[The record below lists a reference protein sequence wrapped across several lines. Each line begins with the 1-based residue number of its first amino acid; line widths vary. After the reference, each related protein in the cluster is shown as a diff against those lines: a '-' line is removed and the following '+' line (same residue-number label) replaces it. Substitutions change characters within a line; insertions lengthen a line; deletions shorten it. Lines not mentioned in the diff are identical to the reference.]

1 MKEQLTKLNKFTT
14 DLANVVE
21 MLSTTNDE
29 KKENIYRDAIWEI
42 TKRIRDIVGSPNSR
56 KN

>member
-1 MKEQLTKLNKFTT
+1 MKEQLTKLNN
-14 DLANVVE
+14 DLNNAIE
-21 MLSTTNDE
+21 MLNTTNDE
-29 KKENIYRDAIWEI
+29 KKLNIYRNAIWEI

>member
-1 MKEQLTKLNKFTT
+1 MKEELTKLND
-14 DLANVVE
+14 DLNNAIE

-29 KKENIYRDAIWEI
+29 KKLNIYRDIIWEI
-42 TKRIRDIVGSPNSR
+42 TKQIRNIIGSPNSR

>member
-1 MKEQLTKLNKFTT
+1 MKEELTKLNN
-14 DLANVVE
+14 DLNNAIE

-29 KKENIYRDAIWEI
+29 KKLNIYRDVIWEI
-42 TKRIRDIVGSPNSR
+42 TKQIRNIVGSPNSR